1 MKLAFCAF
9 ALLFITACQPKNELK
24 GSWELVA
31 AQKIEAG
38 KTTSDDLSGRKMIK
52 ILNDTH
58 FSFLNHDL
66 KAGKDSST
74 AFFAG
79 GGGTYTWQG
88 DQYTEHVEYC
98 SYRPYEGKSF
108 QFTVEFRQDTLIQTG
123 KEEIKELGINHTIVE
138 KYIRVK

>member
-1 MKLAFCAF
+1 MKLAFFAF